1 MNYLSDKSKSFSPKL
16 NLDCNGK
23 IVSLE
28 KPVVMGILNI
38 TADSF
43 YDGAKF
49 DTEKTWLAQTEKML
63 KEGAAIIDIG
73 AVSTRPGSEEIA
85 EDKELERLL
94 PALYS
99 IQKHFPEAILSVDT
113 YRSKVAE
120 IAISKGAFMIND
132 ISGGTFDEKMFGT
145 VARLKAPYIIMHI
158 KGTPKNMQINPHYK
172 NVVKEIKDFFF
183 GQLEKLATLGVTDNI
198 ILDPGF
204 GFGKTLEDNYKILS
218 GLKSFIELGHPVMA
232 GVSRK
237 SMINKVL
244 KTSPAEAMNGTT
256 VLNTIALVN
265 GANILRVHDVKEAM
279 EAVRL
284 VKAYENAKSPLNDSK
299 I

>member
-1 MNYLSDKSKSFSPKL
+1 MEYLSDKSKSFSPKL
-16 NLDCNGK
+16 NLNCNGK
-23 IVSLE
+23 ILSLE

-38 TADSF
+38 TPDSF

-63 KEGAAIIDIG
+63 KEGEAIIDIG

-85 EDKELERLL
+85 EDKELEILL
-94 PALYS
+94 PVLYS

-120 IAISKGAFMIND
+120 IAISKGAFIIND
-132 ISGGTFDEKMFGT
+132 ISGGTFDEKMFGA

-172 NVVKEIKDFFF
+172 NVVKEIKDFFIR
-183 GQLEKLATLGVTDNI
+183 QLEKLATLGVTDNI
-198 ILDPGF
+198 VLDPGF

-218 GLKSFIELGHPVMA
+218 GLESFLELGHPVMA

-244 KTSPAEAMNGTT
+244 KTGPAEALNGTP
-256 VLNTIALVN
+256 VLNTIALLN
-265 GANILRVHDVKEAM
+265 GANILRVHDVKEAK

-284 VKAYENAKSPLNDSK
+284 VEAYDNAKLTLSVCL
-299 I
+299 